1 MASIPQPSAAQF
13 LTQLKYCKSLPTLP
27 AVALQ
32 LIELAED
39 NTATLDEFAQRV
51 SFDPALVG
59 KLLRTANSSFYG
71 FRRKVASLSEAIGLM
86 GLNATISLSLS
97 FSLRGLTSGQGG
109 ALDDTDYWSRSLLTA
124 LAARTIATELRE
136 RQPEDFL
143 LAGLLQDIGVLAM
156 AAMLGDAYIALYKQ
170 QGAGHA
176 ALLKQEM
183 QSYGFDHAQ
192 AGAQLLKYWRLPERF
207 HECVLRSHAA
217 TPTRGEGGA
226 GTAQLSACVAAAAH
240 VADAW
245 IQGATDTSFNA
256 AYRSV
261 RPYLDISPGQYQNI
275 IAKMR
280 DEMPEMEALFESEL
294 LDPGIL
300 QGIQDSARELLA
312 LNNLRL
318 SRASAEASVQIQA
331 LEQRIATLESQTR
344 RDALTGLYNRAYL
357 QHQLELEFDKAMREQ
372 TPLCLAYIDVDR
384 FKSINDTFGHATG
397 DQVLVTVAQ
406 RMLSAARQTDTVAR
420 YGGEEFIVLLPD
432 TGLADAR
439 AVLESMLA
447 SVRDKPCLSRAD
459 ADSHVTFSAGIAALV
474 PGAASFGNPAALL
487 EAADDALY
495 RTKSSGRGQI
505 TVHEPDA
512 Q

>member
-1 MASIPQPSAAQF
+1 MASIPQASAAQF

-39 NTATLDEFAQRV
+39 STATLDEFAQRV

-97 FSLRGLTSGQGG
+97 FSLRGLTSGQDG

-156 AAMLGDAYIALYKQ
+156 ASMLGDAYIALYKQ
-170 QGAGHA
+170 GGGHA
-176 ALLKQEM
+176 ALLKQETRN
-183 QSYGFDHAQ
+183 YGFDHAQ

-217 TPTRGEGGA
+217 SQAGGEGGA
-226 GTAQLSACVAAAAH
+226 GIAQLSACVAAAAH
-240 VADAW
+240 IADAW
-245 IQGATDTSFNA
+245 IQGATDASFNT

-261 RPYLDISPGQYQNI
+261 RQCLGISTGQYQNI

-280 DEMPEMEALFESEL
+280 DEMPEMETLFESEL

-318 SRASAEASVQIQA
+318 SRASTEASVQIQA

-357 QHQLELEFDKAMREQ
+357 QHQLELEFDRAMREQ
-372 TPLCLAYIDVDR
+372 SPLCLAYIDVDR

-432 TGLADAR
+432 TRLADAR

-447 SVRDKPCLSRAD
+447 SVRDKPCLPGAA

-505 TVHEPDA
+505 TVHEPDE

>member
-1 MASIPQPSAAQF
+1 
-13 LTQLKYCKSLPTLP
+13 
-27 AVALQ
+27 
-32 LIELAED
+32 
-39 NTATLDEFAQRV
+39 
-51 SFDPALVG
+51 
-59 KLLRTANSSFYG
+59 RTANSSFYG

-156 AAMLGDAYIALYKQ
+156 ASMLGDAYIALYKQ
-170 QGAGHA
+170 GAGHA
-176 ALLKQEM
+176 ALLKQEV

-207 HECVLRSHAA
+207 HECVLRSHSA
-217 TPTRGEGGA
+217 TQAGGEGGA
-226 GTAQLSACVAAAAH
+226 GIVQLSACVAAAAH
-240 VADAW
+240 IADAW
-245 IQGATDTSFNA
+245 IQGATDASFNA
-256 AYRSV
+256 ADRSV
-261 RPYLDISPGQYQNI
+261 RHYLGISPSQYQNI

-331 LEQRIATLESQTR
+331 LEQRIATLETQTR
-344 RDALTGLYNRAYL
+344 RDALTGLYNRTYL

-372 TPLCLAYIDVDR
+372 SPLCLAYIDVDR
-384 FKSINDTFGHATG
+384 FKSINDTFGH
-397 DQVLVTVAQ
+397 
-406 RMLSAARQTDTVAR
+406 
-420 YGGEEFIVLLPD
+420 
-432 TGLADAR
+432 
-439 AVLESMLA
+439 
-447 SVRDKPCLSRAD
+447 
-459 ADSHVTFSAGIAALV
+459 
-474 PGAASFGNPAALL
+474 
-487 EAADDALY
+487 
-495 RTKSSGRGQI
+495 
-505 TVHEPDA
+505 
-512 Q
+512 